1 MMNMPEKFLSI
12 PKEKQNQIV
21 EAGLTVFG
29 RNGYRKA
36 SVSDI
41 ASAAGISKAMVF
53 YYFGSKK
60 DLYLYLADLCGNVV
74 MNEVKENF
82 DITVDDFFDRI
93 KMASEIKMSAMKKYH
108 GILAFMESMYKERD
122 EEVVKDIMKFFSGK
136 QEVAQGLAIDGADA
150 SKFKEGIDS
159 QLLLNFLLWAAQ
171 GFIHDLPPDYE
182 LEVIDKFVENYYNLL
197 DMMKNNFYKEEC
209 L

>member
-1 MMNMPEKFLSI
+1 MNMPEKFLSI

-21 EAGLTVFG
+21 EAGLITFG

-41 ASAAGISKAMVF
+41 ASAAGISKAMIF

-60 DLYLYLADLCGNVV
+60 ELYLYLAELCGNVV
-74 MNEVKENF
+74 MNEVREHF
-82 DITVDDFFDRI
+82 DITVDDFFDRL
-93 KMASEIKMSAMKKYH
+93 KMASEIKMSALKKYH
-108 GILAFMESMYKERD
+108 GILSFLESMYKERD
-122 EEVVKDIMKFFSGK
+122 AEVAEDIAKFFSGK
-136 QEVAQGLAIDGADA
+136 QEAAQGLAVDGTDV

-159 QLLLNFLLWAAQ
+159 QLLLNFLLLAAQ
-171 GFIHDLPPDYE
+171 GFVHDLPPDYE
-182 LEVIDKFVENYYNLL
+182 FEVIDKFVENYYALL
-197 DMMKNNFYKEEC
+197 DIMKKNFYKEEC